1 MELQLAQNEV
11 LPKAIQEMEALV
23 EQLEVAQWNV
33 LLGVLLM
40 TMLERAIQGMQLG
53 VGLQHVLLGA
63 LLMTIL
69 ETSIQ
74 EMHLEVG
81 LQHVVL
87 GVVLRTIQAK
97 ALV

>member
-23 EQLEVAQWNV
+23 EQLEVGQWTV

-40 TMLERAIQGMQLG
+40 TMLERAIQEMQLG
-53 VGLQHVLLGA
+53 VGLRHVLLGV

-69 ETSIQ
+69 ETAIQ

-87 GVVLRTIQAK
+87 GVVQRAIQAK
-97 ALV
+97 VLV